1 MKHRNYWALFLTVV
15 LLAAWFPSAC
25 FAEDHLQL
33 DTRTETEGNRI
44 TVTVQLWDYIDPQD
58 GIQGL
63 QIDVDTSSLDQTQL
77 HVEEPQ
83 SLIEDT
89 TAYTNT
95 AVWNPE
101 RGILRLNYLRFEGQL
116 PAPTRD
122 VMTFVLQVDPNVAQG
137 GTVTLP
143 VTAKLQMV
151 SGLQTTLRTDCQVTY
166 DAQAEGYVSVT
177 ITWGALDY
185 TYSDGVWNPDTYL
198 YEGESWSDNNTGF
211 VTVENEGNLPTT
223 AQVMFTSS
231 LSEIAGSF
239 YVDGS
244 LLQEP
249 IYLGLGES
257 RTANLV
263 LEGKPG
269 QTFQQ
274 TTLGTVTIQIG
285 EE

>member
-1 MKHRNYWALFLTVV
+1 M
-15 LLAAWFPSAC
+15 
-25 FAEDHLQL
+25 
-33 DTRTETEGNRI
+33 
-44 TVTVQLWDYIDPQD
+44 
-58 GIQGL
+58 
-63 QIDVDTSSLDQTQL
+63 
-77 HVEEPQ
+77 
-83 SLIEDT
+83 
-89 TAYTNT
+89 
-95 AVWNPE
+95 
-101 RGILRLNYLRFEGQL
+101 
-116 PAPTRD
+116 
-122 VMTFVLQVDPNVAQG
+122 
-137 GTVTLP
+137 
-143 VTAKLQMV
+143 
-151 SGLQTTLRTDCQVTY
+151 
-166 DAQAEGYVSVT
+166 
-177 ITWGALDY
+177 
-185 TYSDGVWNPDTYL
+185 
-198 YEGESWSDNNTGF
+198 
-211 VTVENEGNLPTT
+211 TVENEGNLPTT

>member
-1 MKHRNYWALFLTVV
+1 M
-15 LLAAWFPSAC
+15 
-25 FAEDHLQL
+25 
-33 DTRTETEGNRI
+33 
-44 TVTVQLWDYIDPQD
+44 
-58 GIQGL
+58 
-63 QIDVDTSSLDQTQL
+63 
-77 HVEEPQ
+77 
-83 SLIEDT
+83 
-89 TAYTNT
+89 
-95 AVWNPE
+95 
-101 RGILRLNYLRFEGQL
+101 

-198 YEGESWSDNNTGF
+198 YEGEGWSDNNTGF